1 MSNSKKKNKTERRDS
16 DRLLAQGIQKQ
27 PLTVVIVLDK
37 TQYTG
42 QQIVDVLTKRTSL
55 GDATVAAHGA
65 WIGAATA
72 ETSYVKE
79 TQPVV
84 NAVKRQLR
92 QEYGQ
97 DATALGVYGL
107 TPAEPKVPSTA
118 VKAEAQKKRAATKA
132 AGGKK
137 AVQKAAAAQ
146 AEAAVP
152 AVSATPVQ
160 PVVAAPAGQG
170 TGNKQQ

>member
-1 MSNSKKKNKTERRDS
+1 MSNARKKNKTERRDS

-27 PLTVVIVLDK
+27 PLTVVIVVNK

-42 QQIVDVLTKRTSL
+42 QQVVDVLTKRTSL
-55 GDATVAAHGA
+55 GDATDTAHGA
-65 WIGAATA
+65 WIGAAKA
-72 ETSYVKE
+72 ETGYVKQ

-84 NAVKRQLR
+84 NAVIRQLH

-97 DATALGVYGL
+97 DATALAVYGL
-107 TPAEPKVPSTA
+107 TPTEPKVPSAA

-137 AVQKAAAAQ
+137 AVKKAALAQ
-146 AEAAVP
+146 AEGAVP
-152 AVSATPVQ
+152 AVQATPVQ
-160 PVVAAPAGQG
+160 PVPPA
-170 TGNKQQ
+170 NKQQ

>member
-1 MSNSKKKNKTERRDS
+1 MSNMKKKNKTERRDS
-16 DRLLAQGIQKQ
+16 DRLLALGIQKQ
-27 PLTVVIVLDK
+27 PLTVVIVVNK

-42 QQIVDVLTKRTSL
+42 QQIVDVLTQRTSL

-72 ETSYVKE
+72 ETSYVKQ

-97 DATALGVYGL
+97 DATALAVYGL
-107 TPAEPKVPSTA
+107 TPATTNTPSTA
-118 VKAEAQKKRAATKA
+118 VKAEAQKKRAATQA
-132 AGGKK
+132 AGGTK
-137 AVQKAAAAQ
+137 ALKKAAAAQ

-152 AVSATPVQ
+152 AVHATPAE
-160 PVVAAPAGQG
+160 PAP